1 MLGRLV
7 ETPEEYKLAV
17 ACDGVNDSTLPLLQP
32 VGTLDGARRGG
43 GDARFDVRRGVDG
56 ATDVHR
62 GVDGATDD
70 GDDVAGGGDY
80 DGDQGVPVDAL
91 DDDAFVVYFEESVK
105 FVELVDSE

>member
-56 ATDVHR
+56 ATD
-62 GVDGATDD
+62 D

-91 DDDAFVVYFEESVK
+91 DDAFVVYFEESVK